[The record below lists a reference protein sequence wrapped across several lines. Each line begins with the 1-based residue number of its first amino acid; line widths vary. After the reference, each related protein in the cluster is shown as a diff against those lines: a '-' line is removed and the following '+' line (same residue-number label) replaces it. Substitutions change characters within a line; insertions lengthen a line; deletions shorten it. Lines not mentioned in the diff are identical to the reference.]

1 MILKGDG
8 FEVEIGSIGIQRG
21 SAAAEYWAWAIDN
34 VIPCASLR
42 RPAEAPRSARLHA
55 RLSRRLGAVCK
66 RPGQRVSGRQ
76 APAPLTRKLV
86 VNGTSLVNLNLCGSN
101 PSKPNT
107 AGTSM
112 AFQVVH
118 KRRGGIATASQTKPV
133 IDLTKTAPKLAKAP
147 PVNSELKLQIT
158 AAQDGPPIAA
168 ELPERLRTPAPW
180 SAQKSLTGQQ
190 VQILDRIIRKA
201 GDGHPNTLGLRLVL
215 AAAEDE
221 LAAAW
226 PIGLLSKAL
235 RAAGYEKEGFAV
247 YSVAQGCRVARF
259 KDMAATSL
267 TLLNQKL
274 EEAKG
279 PA

>member
-1 MILKGDG
+1 
-8 FEVEIGSIGIQRG
+8 
-21 SAAAEYWAWAIDN
+21 
-34 VIPCASLR
+34 
-42 RPAEAPRSARLHA
+42 
-55 RLSRRLGAVCK
+55 
-66 RPGQRVSGRQ
+66 
-76 APAPLTRKLV
+76 
-86 VNGTSLVNLNLCGSN
+86 
-101 PSKPNT
+101 
-107 AGTSM
+107 M

-147 PVNSELKLQIT
+147 PVNSAEAKLKLQIT

-168 ELPERLRTPAPW
+168 ELPERLRAPAPW
-180 SAQKSLTGQQ
+180 SAQKTLTGQQ

-235 RAAGYEKEGFAV
+235 RAAGHEKEGFAV

-267 TLLNQKL
+267 DLLNQKL

-279 PA
+279 P

>member
-1 MILKGDG
+1 
-8 FEVEIGSIGIQRG
+8 
-21 SAAAEYWAWAIDN
+21 
-34 VIPCASLR
+34 
-42 RPAEAPRSARLHA
+42 
-55 RLSRRLGAVCK
+55 
-66 RPGQRVSGRQ
+66 
-76 APAPLTRKLV
+76 
-86 VNGTSLVNLNLCGSN
+86 
-101 PSKPNT
+101 
-107 AGTSM
+107 M

-133 IDLTKTAPKLAKAP
+133 IDLTKTAPKPAKAP
-147 PVNSELKLQIT
+147 PVKPAEAKPKLQIT